1 MESVKKW
8 LVKRD
13 YDEGVALYLKHG
25 ASDFLKK
32 LFQSQRNDFT
42 EKKLCE
48 ELRKLAPVSNPKRS
62 ESDIEPAVTTVKPAP
77 EEPNPKQNQFV
88 ITKLQH
94 ELKQIYRSIDNNR
107 YQLLRATSNRTRK
120 EYAFQILFLHRKK
133 MAIYEQLDY
142 YHENGVL
149 PTAPKERPC
158 KTNEIQRLYVQ
169 IWKAKK
175 RLEKTPEK
183 IRNRAKTENLL
194 AEKEA
199 QLERLKLERSMR

>member
-1 MESVKKW
+1 MESIKKW

-25 ASDFLKK
+25 TSDFLKK
-32 LFQSQRNDFT
+32 LFQSQRNEFT
-42 EKKLCE
+42 KRKLHE
-48 ELRKLAPVSNPKRS
+48 ELAKLIPNYID
-62 ESDIEPAVTTVKPAP
+62 EIIDEPQAVEPTP
-77 EEPNPKQNQFV
+77 EEPKPKQNQFI

-94 ELKQIYRSIDNNR
+94 ELKQIYRRIDNNR
-107 YQLLRATSNRTRK
+107 FQLLRAINNRTRK

-133 MAIYEQLDY
+133 LAVYEQLDY
-142 YHENGVL
+142 YHEHGAL
-149 PTAPKERPC
+149 PPSPQEQPC
-158 KTNEIQRLYVQ
+158 KTDKIQRLYVQ

-175 RLEKTPEK
+175 RLEKTPDK

-199 QLERLKLERSMR
+199 QLERLKLERSMK

>member
-8 LVKRD
+8 LVKRG

-32 LFQSQRNDFT
+32 LLQSQRNDFT
-42 EKKLCE
+42 EKKLYE
-48 ELRKLAPVSNPKRS
+48 ELRKLVPVSNPKRS
-62 ESDIEPAVTTVKPAP
+62 ESDPEPAVTTVEPAP
-77 EEPNPKQNQFV
+77 EKPKPKQNQFV

-107 YQLLRATSNRTRK
+107 FQLLRATNNRTRK
-120 EYAFQILFLHRKK
+120 EYSFQIIFLHRKK
-133 MAIYEQLDY
+133 MAVYEQLDY
-142 YHENGVL
+142 YHEHGTL
-149 PTAPKERPC
+149 PPSPQEQPC
-158 KTNEIQRLYVQ
+158 KTDKIQRLYVQ

-183 IRNRAKTENLL
+183 SRNRAKTENLL

>member
-1 MESVKKW
+1 MKAVKKW

-25 ASDFLKK
+25 TSDFLKK
-32 LFQSQRNDFT
+32 LFQSQKNDYT
-42 EKKLCE
+42 ERKLHE
-48 ELRKLAPVSNPKRS
+48 ELLKLVPNFVEEVIDEALPVEPTPI
-62 ESDIEPAVTTVKPAP
+62 ESK
-77 EEPNPKQNQFV
+77 PKQNQFI

-133 MAIYEQLDY
+133 MSIYEQLDY

-149 PTAPKERPC
+149 PPAPKERPC
-158 KTNEIQRLYVQ
+158 KTDKIQRLYVQ

-199 QLERLKLERSMR
+199 QLERLKLERSMK